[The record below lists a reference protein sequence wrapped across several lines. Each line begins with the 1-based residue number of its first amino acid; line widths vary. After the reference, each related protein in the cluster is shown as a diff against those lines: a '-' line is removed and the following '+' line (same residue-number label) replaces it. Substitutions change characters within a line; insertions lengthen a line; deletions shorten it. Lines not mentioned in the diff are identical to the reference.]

1 MPEILGI
8 NYTGLKPRP
17 IYEELIIFVD
27 YPVKFPDRTA
37 TWTRYSPLLTQLY
50 GIGMM
55 EMEELGR
62 REKVERYTRG
72 DDKTDRC

>member
-1 MPEILGI
+1 MLDIYGT

-27 YPVKFPDRTA
+27 YPVKYPDRTA
-37 TWTRYSPLLTQLY
+37 TWTMDSPLLTQLD

-55 EMEELGR
+55 EMEEM
-62 REKVERYTRG
+62 
-72 DDKTDRC
+72 